1 MTQAPDPLPG
11 AVPRSGWAPA
21 PGPWPGE
28 PAGTRE
34 PTSTNAGY
42 PPVVGWPTG
51 GSAAGRHADGTGV
64 PGWGTGNDANGPLPN
79 ILYPTA
85 GPPVS
90 GSWSPDEPWV
100 GRPGGYPAQG
110 APPVRGA
117 TPFHADPGYT
127 FAPGYTSAPGYVSAP
142 AYLSAPRYLAPGFGA
157 PSTRQRPARPGS
169 ATTAGVLGIVYG
181 SLILFA
187 ALVIWAVPLVFAEGG
202 MRPAD
207 LQSLTLELIV
217 VSMFTAVCG
226 VVLVVGGI
234 LIFRRD
240 RSALMFGA
248 VTSLLLSTYWLVR
261 TELDPSFLAWPLV
274 FAIIPVIILVQC
286 VGSSVVSWIRWRP
299 W

>member
-11 AVPRSGWAPA
+11 AAPRSGWAPA
-21 PGPWPGE
+21 PGHWPGE
-28 PAGTRE
+28 PSGTRE
-34 PTSTNAGY
+34 PTSANAGD
-42 PPVVGWPTG
+42 PPFVGWPTG
-51 GSAAGRHADGTGV
+51 GSVAGRHADGTFG
-64 PGWGTGNDANGPLPN
+64 PGWGTGHHANGPLPN
-79 ILYPTA
+79 NLYPTA
-85 GPPVS
+85 GPP
-90 GSWSPDEPWV
+90 
-100 GRPGGYPAQG
+100 A
-110 APPVRGA
+110 
-117 TPFHADPGYT
+117 PGYT
-127 FAPGYTSAPGYVSAP
+127 FAPGYISAP
-142 AYLSAPRYLAPGFGA
+142 AYLAPGFGA

-181 SLILFA
+181 TLILFA
-187 ALVIWAVPLVFAEGG
+187 ALVIWTVPYLFAEGGG

-207 LQSLTLELIV
+207 LRSLMLELIV
-217 VSMFTAVCG
+217 VSLFTAVCG

-261 TELDPSFLAWPLV
+261 TELDPSFLPWPLV

-286 VGSSVVSWIRWRP
+286 AGSSVVSWIRWRP